1 MDSEFL
7 TNLGLT
13 EAQANAYIALVENGK
28 LTPPQLSKLTGENR
42 TNAYMLLDRLVEL
55 NLAKKAED
63 TSKATYR
70 ALNPSNLEE
79 LVKKGRQEALN
90 REESVKNAMPQLLSF
105 FYTHSEQP
113 GVRFFQ
119 GKDGILEM
127 YDDILRT
134 GKTLYLV
141 RGATDKEVVGQAEL
155 DKFISKRVEKQ
166 IRVKALTP
174 VHGDANRNPEQ
185 DEKWLMERTWVSTD
199 IYSEPVEID
208 IYGDKVAFMSFGN
221 EAIGVIIESP
231 QIAESM
237 RKLFDLMLKGAK
249 MAGIKAA
256 LKSKKDSEAS

>member
-1 MDSEFL
+1 MDSELL

-13 EAQANAYIALVENGK
+13 VAQANAYIALVKNGK
-28 LTPPQLSKLTGENR
+28 LTPPQLSKVTGENR

-55 NLAKKAED
+55 DLAKKAED

-79 LVKKGRQEALN
+79 LAKTSRKEALK
-90 REESVKNAMPQLLSF
+90 REESVKQAMPELLSF
-105 FYTHSEQP
+105 FYTHSDQP

-134 GKTLYLV
+134 GKTLHLV
-141 RGATDKEVVGQAEL
+141 RGATDREVIGHADLE
-155 DKFISKRVEKQ
+155 KFINRRVEKQ

-174 VHGDANRNPEQ
+174 VHGDANKDPKQ
-185 DEKWLMERTWVSTD
+185 DEQWLMERTWVSTD
-199 IYSEPVEID
+199 LYSEPVEID

-237 RKLFDLMLKGAK
+237 RKLFNLMLQGAK
-249 MAGIKAA
+249 IAGVKAA
-256 LKSKKDSEAS
+256 LKSKKDIETS

>member
-7 TNLGLT
+7 INLGLT
-13 EAQANAYIALVENGK
+13 EAQANAYIVLVENGK
-28 LTPPQLSKLTGENR
+28 LTPPQLSKSTGENR
-42 TNAYMLLDRLVEL
+42 TNAYMLLDKLVEL
-55 NLAKKAED
+55 DLAKKLEG

-70 ALNPSNLEE
+70 PLNPSNLEE
-79 LVKKGRQEALN
+79 LVKKSRQEALK
-90 REESVKNAMPQLLSF
+90 REETVKQAMPELLSF

-119 GKDGILEM
+119 GKNGILEM

-134 GKTLYLV
+134 GKTLHLV

-155 DKFISKRVEKQ
+155 EKFINKRVEKQ

-174 VHGDANRNPEQ
+174 VHGDANREPEQ
-185 DEKWLMERTWVSTD
+185 DKQWLMERTWVNTD
-199 IYSEPVEID
+199 LYSEPVEID

-221 EAIGVIIESP
+221 EAIGIIIESP

-256 LKSKKDSEAS
+256 LKSRKDNETL

>member
-13 EAQANAYIALVENGK
+13 EAQANAYIALVKNGK
-28 LTPPQLSKLTGENR
+28 LTPPQLSKITGVNR

-55 NLAKKAED
+55 NLAKKAEG

-79 LVKKGRQEALN
+79 LVRKGRREALK
-90 REESVKNAMPQLLSF
+90 REELVKNAMPELLSF
-105 FYTHSEQP
+105 FYTYSEQP

-119 GKDGILEM
+119 GRDGILEM

-134 GKTLYLV
+134 GKTLHLV

-155 DKFISKRVEKQ
+155 RKFISQRVEKQ
-166 IRVKALTP
+166 IRIKALTP
-174 VHGDANRNPEQ
+174 VYEDANKDPKQ
-185 DEKWLMERTWVSTD
+185 DERWLMERTWVSTD
-199 IYSEPVEID
+199 LYSEPVEVD

-231 QIAESM
+231 QIAKSM
-237 RKLFDLMLKGAK
+237 RKLFELMLKGAK

-256 LKSKKDSEAS
+256 LKSKKYNRVS